1 MACLSVDGKPNETG
15 IKMLRALKNGLTT
28 PEDVAK
34 DSGLALFRVRSGLRN
49 LTGAGYVVQ
58 KGDGYALSDKG
69 EEFLQK

>member
-1 MACLSVDGKPNETG
+1 MACLSVDGKPTETG
-15 IKMLRALKNGLTT
+15 ISMLSALKKGLTT

-49 LTGAGYVVQ
+49 LTGAGFSVQ

-69 EEFLQK
+69 ADFLKK

>member
-1 MACLSVDGKPNETG
+1 MACLSADGKPNEIG
-15 IKMLRALKNGLTT
+15 ISMLNSLKKGLSS

-58 KGDGYALSDKG
+58 KGDGYGLSNKG
-69 EEFLQK
+69 TEFLK

>member
-1 MACLSVDGKPNETG
+1 MACLSIDGKPTESG
-15 IKMLRALKNGLTT
+15 IRMLSALKKGLSS

-49 LTGAGYVVQ
+49 LTGAGYAVQ

-69 EEFLQK
+69 ADVLK